1 MRSMGALFVVVV
13 AAGCSPE
20 QHFRRIEKPPE
31 VAIVT
36 PEDLQVF
43 RQGGGPLPFEGI
55 ATDSFDSYD
64 RLDAFFS
71 IDDGEEVA
79 AEVQADDTVPFAF
92 DADALELGPHTLT
105 LRVVDT
111 DDDEGSA
118 TVSWLL
124 DGSLTGPVVDLYSPD
139 DGTVFGIGT
148 EVGFRGRAT
157 DNNTDAADL
166 TFAWTDD
173 VDGALAGA
181 ISGDGQSVVFAS
193 LTPGVHV
200 VTLTVT
206 DKDGEKGADWVT
218 VTVSDDGGTT
228 PTEPTDTGTEP
239 TEPIT
244 EAQVGDLVF
253 SELMVKP
260 TLVEDD
266 VGEWVELY
274 NTSSTP
280 IQIQGYSFHDQ
291 DIDSYVIEDSA
302 IVPPFDFIVLCA
314 STNMA
319 QNGGVPCDVHFNR
332 ESGGAGAMALG
343 NNGDEVI
350 LSRPDGLVIDQV
362 IYDGSWFTPGAATGL
377 DPAHLD
383 ANNNDN
389 ESMWCDQVTPIG
401 PGRELGTPGRAN
413 DPC

>member
-1 MRSMGALFVVVV
+1 MRSMRALFVVVV

-20 QHFRRIEKPPE
+20 QQFRRIEEPPD

-36 PEDLQVF
+36 PEELQIF
-43 RQGGGPLPFEGI
+43 RQGAGPLPFEGT
-55 ATDSFDSYD
+55 ATDSYD
-64 RLDAFFS
+64 APEELEAFWSVDA
-71 IDDGEEVA
+71 GEEIA
-79 AEVQADDTVPFAF
+79 GEVQTDGVALFPF
-92 DADALELGPHTLT
+92 DADALDLGPHTLT

-111 DDDEGSA
+111 DADEASV
-118 TVSWLL
+118 TVDWLL
-124 DGSLTGPVVDLYSPD
+124 DGSLTGPDVDLYSPD
-139 DGTVFGIGT
+139 EGTTFGVGVEI
-148 EVGFRGRAT
+148 GFRGRAT
-157 DNNTDAADL
+157 DNNTDPADL
-166 TFAWTDD
+166 QWSWTDD
-173 VDGALAGA
+173 VDGPLSGA

-193 LTPGVHV
+193 LTPGVHT

-218 VTVSDDGGTT
+218 VTVSDDGGTE
-228 PTEPTDTGTEP
+228 PTEPTTTEP

-260 TLVEDD
+260 TLVEDE

-291 DIDSYVIEDSA
+291 DIDAYTIADSA
-302 IVPPFDFIVLCA
+302 IVQPFDFIVLCA
-314 STNMA
+314 STNA
-319 QNGGVPCDVHFNR
+319 NLNGGVPCDVHFERNN
-332 ESGGAGAMALG
+332 GGAGNMALG

-362 IYDGSWFTPGAATGL
+362 VYDGTWFTAGAATGL

-383 ANNNDN
+383 ASNNDN

-401 PGRELGTPGRAN
+401 PGRELGTPGAPN
-413 DPC
+413 DPCR